1 MKTRNCAQCGAE
13 IDNDPVSFRGRDFCN
28 DECCDEFEA
37 GAGEPGGPADD
48 DLDDDFDDDFDEDDF
63 DDDDFDDLDDEDDDD
78 FDDDDFRADPDEY

>member
-1 MKTRNCAQCGAE
+1 MKTRTCAQCGAD

-28 DECCDEFEA
+28 DECCDDFEA
-37 GAGEPGGPADD
+37 GAADPGGPADDDLDD

-63 DDDDFDDLDDEDDDD
+63 DDEDDDDLDD